1 MTFAVVAL
9 TVSVRTNIPIGD
21 SSAKTKIPDKTVFAA
36 VAAYR
41 AGGKSQDQVAAE
53 FGVSRRSLRQWLAGE
68 RRTIPTK
75 IRMARRPV

>member
-1 MTFAVVAL
+1 MKFTVVPL
-9 TVSVRTNIPIGD
+9 RVNVRTNYPIGD
-21 SSAKTKIPDKTVFAA
+21 SFGQAKIPDKTVFAA